1 MINQPTG
8 GQGPGLNMV
17 HPSSF
22 SWLHNTTI
30 RQETANKL
38 QPGSVVHVLHLSLIY
53 PTQQLDRKWQTRSR
67 VHGTSFV
74 FLWLTHHKIKQNTV
88 SVIIQAKD
96 GRWVAISKCVINLSN
111 NNASK
116 ICNANSHHR
125 PMSKRGTG
133 RRLVLRSLFFIFFLS
148 FGLKNAR
155 KNPKLVNLLCQASKG
170 WAHSLL
176 QEQAI

>member
-8 GQGPGLNMV
+8 GQGPGPNMV

-30 RQETANKL
+30 RQETTNKV

-67 VHGTSFV
+67 VHGASFV
-74 FLWLTHHKIKQNTV
+74 FLWLTHHKIKQKTV
-88 SVIIQAKD
+88 SIVIQAKD

-111 NNASK
+111 NNVSK

-125 PMSKRGTG
+125 PMYKRGTG
-133 RRLVLRSLFFIFFLS
+133 RRLVLGSLCIIFFLF

-155 KNPKLVNLLCQASKG
+155 KNHKLVNLLCQASKG

>member
-8 GQGPGLNMV
+8 GQGPGPNMV

-30 RQETANKL
+30 RQETANKV

-53 PTQQLDRKWQTRSR
+53 PTQDRKWQTRSR
-67 VHGTSFV
+67 VHGASFV
-74 FLWLTHHKIKQNTV
+74 FLWLTHHKIKQKTV
-88 SVIIQAKD
+88 NVVIQAKD
-96 GRWVAISKCVINLSN
+96 GRWVAISKCVINVSN
-111 NNASK
+111 NNVSK

-125 PMSKRGTG
+125 PMYKRGTG
-133 RRLVLRSLFFIFFLS
+133 RRLVLRSRCFTFLLF

-155 KNPKLVNLLCQASKG
+155 NNHKLVNLLCQASKG

-176 QEQAI
+176 QERAI

>member
-1 MINQPTG
+1 MVNQPTG
-8 GQGPGLNMV
+8 GQSPGPNMV

-30 RQETANKL
+30 RQETVNKI

-67 VHGTSFV
+67 VHGASFV
-74 FLWLTHHKIKQNTV
+74 FLWLTHHKIKQKTV
-88 SVIIQAKD
+88 SIVIQAKD
-96 GRWVAISKCVINLSN
+96 GRWVAISKCVINLS
-111 NNASK
+111 K

-125 PMSKRGTG
+125 PMYKRGTG
-133 RRLVLRSLFFIFFLS
+133 RRLVLGSLCFIFFLF

-155 KNPKLVNLLCQASKG
+155 KNHKLVNLLCQASKG